1 MTVFLNY
8 EFIDEDCE
16 REKEFENVDSAK
28 SWLKGHREED
38 FNFVEMVAEC
48 GSVIAETYSEI
59 VEF

>member
-8 EFIDEDCE
+8 EFMDEDCE
-16 REKEFENVDSAK
+16 REKEFENIDSAK
-28 SWLKGHREED
+28 CWLKGYREED